1 MPVCHNRLTTV
12 SDNSDMYVYFSMTE
26 NQLLALTRQ
35 YGSKAE
41 ALKNMPEVE
50 LQLNDKSMY
59 GERDALKPSVGW

>member
-1 MPVCHNRLTTV
+1 
-12 SDNSDMYVYFSMTE
+12 MTE
-26 NQLLALTRQ
+26 NQLLALTLQ